1 MPGRLVA
8 VPVYNEEPYIARVME
23 RIRSFHGGDILAI
36 NDGSPDRS
44 GEILR
49 TIPGIGIISHPLNKG
64 YGSSLIDAFDH
75 AIANN
80 YDQLVTIDCDEQHE
94 PRHIPEL
101 FRRLDRG
108 GVDIVSCSRY
118 LEASTTDDAPPKDR
132 FAINRRI
139 TEIIN
144 GITGYGLTDSFC
156 GMKGYRVA
164 ALAPFRLTENG
175 YAFPLQFWVQAF
187 HFGLT
192 IEELPIA
199 RIYKNLNRTFG
210 GELDDP
216 QRRLNHYLDVLRKE
230 LARWSIS
237 LPSELIP
244 TI

>member
-1 MPGRLVA
+1 MPRGLVA
-8 VPVYNEEPYIARVME
+8 VPVYNEEPYIVRVMA
-23 RIRSFHGGDILAI
+23 RIREFHGGDILAI
-36 NDGSPDRS
+36 DDGSPDRS

-49 TIPGIGIISHPLNKG
+49 TVPGIRIITHPVNRG
-64 YGSSLIDAFDH
+64 YGSSLIDAFNY
-75 AIANN
+75 AIANG

-94 PRHIPEL
+94 PRLIPEL
-101 FRRLDRG
+101 FLRLDEG
-108 GVDIVSCSRY
+108 GADIVSCSRY
-118 LEASTTDDAPPKDR
+118 LRSSGADDTPPKDR
-132 FAINRRI
+132 LAINMRV
-139 TEIIN
+139 TDIIN

-192 IEELPIA
+192 VEEFPMA

-210 GELDDP
+210 GGLDDP
-216 QRRLNHYLDVLRKE
+216 QLRMNLYFDVLRKE
-230 LARWSIS
+230 LAQWSMS
-237 LPSELIP
+237 LPSELTP

>member
-1 MPGRLVA
+1 MPRRLVA
-8 VPVYNEEPYIARVME
+8 VPVYNEEPYIVRVME
-23 RIRSFHGGDILAI
+23 RLRAFHNGDILAI
-36 NDGSPDRS
+36 DDGSPDRS
-44 GEILR
+44 GEILQ
-49 TIPGIGIISHPLNKG
+49 TIPGISIISHPRNQG
-64 YGSSLIDAFDH
+64 YGGSLADAFNY
-75 AIANN
+75 AIAKG

-94 PRHIPEL
+94 PRHIPDL

-108 GVDIVSCSRY
+108 GVDVVSCSRY
-118 LEASTTDDAPPKDR
+118 LESSAADDAPPKDR
-132 FAINRRI
+132 FAINRRV
-139 TEIIN
+139 TGIIN

-164 ALAPFRLTENG
+164 ALTSFRLTENG

-192 IEELPIA
+192 VEEFPIA

-216 QRRLNHYLDVLRKE
+216 ERRLNLYLDVLRKE

-237 LPSELIP
+237 LPSELTP

>member
-1 MPGRLVA
+1 MARRLVA
-8 VPVYNEEPYIARVME
+8 VPVYNEEPYITRVME
-23 RIRSFHGGDILAI
+23 RIRAFHGGDILAI
-36 NDGSPDRS
+36 DDGSPDRS

-49 TIPGIGIISHPLNKG
+49 TIPGISIISHPVNRG
-64 YGSSLIDAFDH
+64 YGGSLIDAFNY
-75 AIANN
+75 AIANG
-80 YDQLVTIDCDEQHE
+80 YDQLITIDCDEQHE

-101 FRRLDRG
+101 FRCLDG
-108 GVDIVSCSRY
+108 GAADICSCSRY
-118 LEASTTDDAPPKDR
+118 LQPHAADDAPPKDR

-139 TEIIN
+139 TEIID

-164 ALAPFRLTENG
+164 ALKPLRLTENG

-192 IEELPIA
+192 VSEFPIA

-210 GELDDP
+210 GAMDDP
-216 QRRLNHYLDVLRKE
+216 QLRFNLYMDVLRKE

-237 LPSELIP
+237 LPSDLIL

>member
-1 MPGRLVA
+1 MPRRLVA

-23 RIRSFHGGDILAI
+23 RIRAFHGGDILAI
-36 NDGSPDRS
+36 DDGSPDRS

-49 TIPGIGIISHPLNKG
+49 TIPGIAIISHPANRG
-64 YGSSLIDAFDH
+64 YGGTLIDAFNY
-75 AIANN
+75 AIVNG
-80 YDQLVTIDCDEQHE
+80 YGQLITIDCDEQHE
-94 PRHIPEL
+94 PRHIPAL
-101 FRRLDRG
+101 FHRLDSDG
-108 GVDIVSCSRY
+108 ADIVSCSRY
-118 LEASTTDDAPPKDR
+118 LQSSATDDAPPKDR
-132 FAINRRI
+132 FDINMRM
-139 TEIIN
+139 TKLIN
-144 GITGYGLTDSFC
+144 SVTGYGLTDSFC

-164 ALAPFRLTENG
+164 ALAPLRLTENG

-192 IEELPIA
+192 VEEFPIA

-216 QRRLNHYLDVLRKE
+216 QRRYNHYLDVMRKE

-237 LPSELIP
+237 LPSEPIP